1 MEGES
6 REFLRDKA
14 ATLFFDLRAEKQR
27 WNDEKLCFF
36 SPASRVFSALSCA
49 MRHAPRSARSKCARG
64 GPREWRREAHRAQKR
79 RSFFFLLP
87 LSLSSASAADVCL
100 ARTLFFFSR
109 GHFAIALH
117 LRTLAARSFSSMYAV
132 TLAILRGWCWRRE
145 GEESGADGGRR
156 KGDVQEG
163 GGGRRAREAKF
174 IQVVRSRR
182 KRERERE
189 RERES
194 GERRENNEHPQQN
207 NLSFVLSLR
216 SCFSRARALCVC
228 RHDDVDAPAPARSRY
243 ASHFHRSRVLT
254 FNDKESGTKR
264 KGEKKSHLFFL
275 QPHRRFRP
283 RRSRC
288 SNFPLFKHIPPKKQR
303 PMTPSIRQRYT
314 RSSEPA
320 APKGSGQETLKK

>member
-189 RERES
+189 RERA
-194 GERRENNEHPQQN
+194 EREERKTSTLNRTISP
-207 NLSFVLSLR
+207 LSFLSVLASLA
-216 SCFSRARALCVC
+216 RARCVC
-228 RHDDVDAPAPARSRY
+228 ADTTMSTLPLLHGRGTPPIFIALESSLSTIKRAGRSERGKKNPIFFFFSPIVGFALVDRDAQIFRSVNTGPQKN
-243 ASHFHRSRVLT
+243 SV
-254 FNDKESGTKR
+254 
-264 KGEKKSHLFFL
+264 
-275 QPHRRFRP
+275 Q
-283 RRSRC
+283 
-288 SNFPLFKHIPPKKQR
+288 
-303 PMTPSIRQRYT
+303 
-314 RSSEPA
+314 
-320 APKGSGQETLKK
+320 

>member
-189 RERES
+189 RERE
-194 GERRENNEHPQQN
+194 RREKREKRAPSTEQ
-207 NLSFVLSLR
+207 SLVCPF
-216 SCFSRARALCVC
+216 SPFLLLSRARVVCV
-228 RHDDVDAPAPARSRY
+228 P
-243 ASHFHRSRVLT
+243 T
-254 FNDKESGTKR
+254 
-264 KGEKKSHLFFL
+264 
-275 QPHRRFRP
+275 RRC
-283 RRSRC
+283 RRSRSC
-288 SNFPLFKHIPPKKQR
+288 TVEVRLPFSSLSSPHFQR
-303 PMTPSIRQRYT
+303 
-314 RSSEPA
+314 
-320 APKGSGQETLKK
+320 